1 MIPKEIEDKLLV
13 NWHKTYGY
21 RRNEFSEEQKAMRLT
36 LQKRG
41 LLEFDVEDTEAV
53 RATWR

>member
-1 MIPKEIEDKLLV
+1 MISKEIEDKLLV
-13 NWHKTYGY
+13 NWHKTYGH
-21 RRNEFSEEQKAMRLT
+21 RRNEFSEEQKAKRRE
-36 LQKRG
+36 LQRRG